1 LDGKKLL
8 IKTVE
13 NWPAKVL
20 SIALAI
26 IIFVFHRWS
35 VLEERF
41 FSNPLEIE
49 ESVTLAPA
57 SPYPRM
63 IRISLRGEANSIYP
77 ILDDDIETFLDLTPY
92 TSPGTYRIPIQIR
105 KKGTALGVEP
115 LEINMEPLDVMV
127 ELDQKIS
134 KYVHLSPSFQGYLET
149 GYEMVSY
156 TMTPSQVVVDGPQRL
171 MDSLTELSTEFIEL
185 GGRSDDF
192 STSVRI
198 LNRDPLLTIRGDGM
212 TEVRGVVRRL
222 VIIRNFTNLPVELNG
237 LPGQFT
243 AETGGLIGSVRLEG
257 TQRDL
262 EAYEPDRAVLH
273 LDCSQITEPGA
284 YTLAVQAD
292 IPREF
297 TLIRQDPAQVSIQVR
312 FREDG
317 AEGEGKP

>member
-1 LDGKKLL
+1 LDGKKIL

-26 IIFVFHRWS
+26 IIFVFHHWS

-41 FSNPLEIE
+41 FSNPLEVE
-49 ESVTLAPA
+49 ENAALAPA
-57 SPYPRM
+57 SAYPRM
-63 IRISLRGEANSIYP
+63 IRITLRGEANSIYP
-77 ILDDDIETFLDLTPY
+77 ILDEDIETFLDLTPY
-92 TSPGTYRIPIQIR
+92 TAPGTYRVPIQIR

-134 KYVHLSPSFQGYLET
+134 KYVTLNPSLQGYLEP

-171 MDSLTELSTEFIEL
+171 MDSLTELSTGFIEL

-212 TEVRGVVRRL
+212 TEFRGMVRRL
-222 VIIRNFTNLPVELNG
+222 VIVRNFTNLPIELNG

-243 AETGGLIGSVRLEG
+243 AETGFLTGTVRLEG
-257 TQRDL
+257 TQQEL
-262 EAYEPDRAVLH
+262 EAYEPARAILH
-273 LDCSQITEPGA
+273 LDCSQITEPGT
-284 YTLAVQAD
+284 YTLPVRAD

-297 TLIRQDPAQVSIQVR
+297 TLIRQDPSQVSILIR
-312 FREDG
+312 SRED
-317 AEGEGKP
+317 EEDGES